1 MRARLGLAARGFNCW
16 RTHVSWRPPAASTA
30 GAATAFAESPMD
42 ATHTLLVSLTSCATL
57 AVQAAALGG
66 SRSHSENA

>member
-1 MRARLGLAARGFNCW
+1 
-16 RTHVSWRPPAASTA
+16 
-30 GAATAFAESPMD
+30 MD

-57 AVQAAALGG
+57 AGAVQAAALGG

>member
-1 MRARLGLAARGFNCW
+1 
-16 RTHVSWRPPAASTA
+16 
-30 GAATAFAESPMD
+30 MD